1 MEEVIVVGPYNTN
14 DRTDEYTYSFDP
26 SEGFGGKG
34 DLYLDWIES
43 TLIPLVK
50 KTYRVDL

>member
-1 MEEVIVVGPYNTN
+1 MDEILIVGAYNTI
-14 DRTDEYTYSFDP
+14 DRNNEYTYSFDA

-43 TLIPLVK
+43 TLVPVVEENF
-50 KTYRVDL
+50 RV